1 MTYGIKVT
9 GVDNNYQ
16 IDSTDSETEFLAV
29 KSSGNLG
36 NGAGPGSNYV
46 LGDLLM
52 VGHANSSNTAN
63 SSKVVEVIFNNS
75 GLAPTLT
82 YGGDYLI
89 CRGSNSH
96 TSNANQT
103 EDYGVQVK
111 NASNIVCFDSRNLS
125 KGLEITKIW
134 PRFGR
139 NGGYPGQTGL
149 NPLWIND
156 TANEIYS
163 GADLGKVYVSCAGSQ
178 HPTPPAT
185 GYHFMSFKYIYDANG
200 TSGKIKLINAYIFYG
215 SAYLGLNNLQQ
226 IVVGELIE

>member
-9 GVDNNYQ
+9 GVGNNYQ

-63 SSKVVEVIFNNS
+63 STKVVEVIFNSS
-75 GLAPTLT
+75 GLSPTFT
-82 YGGDYLI
+82 NGGDYLI
-89 CRGSNSH
+89 CRGANSH

-111 NASNIVCFDSRNLS
+111 NASNIICFDSRNLS

-134 PRFGR
+134 ARFGR
-139 NGGYPGQTGL
+139 NGGEPSQGTT
-149 NPLWIND
+149 WEND

-178 HPTPPAT
+178 HGT

-200 TSGKIKLINAYIFYG
+200 TSGKIKLINAFIFYG
-215 SAYLGLNNLQQ
+215 TAYLGTVNLQQ
-226 IVVGELIE
+226 IVVGRLIE